1 MLLPRWGVWLLSLSA
16 CAALLLSLSYAS
28 KLRRIQEQLALQSVR
43 TQTLADD
50 ARADAAQALDLARDA
65 ATRARQGETRL
76 NEYTLQRSHLEQ
88 LAFDIS
94 RSWEANLLVELES
107 SLRLAQQQAQL
118 TGLADP
124 LIAALRSAHQRME
137 RTNQPRLIPVQSAID
152 SDLRRLTSAT
162 VTDTAGLLAR
172 IDKLVQTLPQLPLR
186 NAVGTMGQPPV
197 LGTPSSPQ
205 PLSPLE
211 AVDLSGPAEAT
222 GTIGPNDT
230 HASAQAHAAE
240 GSPPLEEAPFWRR
253 WPQMVWRGAQ
263 AQAGQLF
270 RVQNIEHPD
279 AVLLTQDQAFFL
291 RQNLSIQLLNARMG
305 LLARQNDSARAD
317 LAQVQSILIKYFD
330 LDAPLTQQAL
340 QILRQL
346 QTHIQAV
353 ELPAITE
360 TLAALSA
367 AANAP
372 SPSIANALRT
382 ATQSAAERAAAAA
395 DEEDAEHER
404 DPLEPL
410 DPQAASLRREEH

>member
-1 MLLPRWGVWLLSLSA
+1 MLLPRWGVWLLSIAA
-16 CAALLLSLSYAS
+16 CTALFLSLSYAS

-43 TQTLADD
+43 TQALADD
-50 ARADAAQALDLARDA
+50 ARADASQALDLARDA
-65 ATRARQGETRL
+65 STRSRQGEARL

-172 IDKLVQTLPQLPLR
+172 IDKLVQTLPLLPLR
-186 NAVGTMGQPPV
+186 NAVGNMNQPLAV
-197 LGTPSSPQ
+197 STPSFPA

-211 AVDLSGPAEAT
+211 AVDLSGHAEAYAPSET
-222 GTIGPNDT
+222 PAAHDS
-230 HASAQAHAAE
+230 SAQDRAE
-240 GSPPLEEAPFWRR
+240 QTPASEEAPFWRR
-253 WPQMVWRGAQ
+253 WPQMVWSGAQ
-263 AQAGQLF
+263 AQAQQLF

-291 RQNLSIQLLNARMG
+291 RENLSIQLLNARMG

-317 LAQVQSILIKYFD
+317 LAQVQSILVKYFD
-330 LDAPLTQQAL
+330 LDAPVTQQAL

-346 QTHIQAV
+346 HAHIQAV

-360 TLAALSA
+360 TLAALSN

-382 ATQSAAERAAAAA
+382 ATQSAAERTATLSEDDDA
-395 DEEDAEHER
+395 DDERTDAESDSH
-404 DPLEPL
+404 
-410 DPQAASLRREEH
+410 ATAIRREEH